1 MTDSH
6 GTPKTNEQMIIM
18 GRIIITHAWIF
29 AESVGKWDNEP
40 SDEKT
45 RPNFKTHL
53 TAAQINHKKA
63 PPVDT
68 TSQHG
73 YTNQANTAE
82 KFLLKIETRKQHESY
97 FAAELDIHKEIEAL
111 KQQLAIPTQREDN
124 TPSSKTEMQLLMENV
139 NSLKAQMNNKM
150 EHRSPNGNRKPK
162 GERHK
167 RQYCQT
173 YRCCAHKSKDRKKK
187 VLPTKMK
194 IPLKTLWEEALT
206 NDSGST
212 HITPDQL
219 G

>member
-1 MTDSH
+1 MPEINEDTGIVPGTVIDIMTYIFNTFGEISDQKLNEEHQKVINHTCIHSGSMANVFNVISKYTAMTDSH

-63 PPVDT
+63 HPVDT

-111 KQQLAIPTQREDN
+111 KQQLAITTQREDN
-124 TPSSKTEMQLLMENV
+124 TPSSKTEMQLLMETV
-139 NSLKAQMNNKM
+139 NSLKAQMNNK
-150 EHRSPNGNRKPK
+150 N
-162 GERHK
+162 
-167 RQYCQT
+167 
-173 YRCCAHKSKDRKKK
+173 
-187 VLPTKMK
+187 
-194 IPLKTLWEEALT
+194 
-206 NDSGST
+206 
-212 HITPDQL
+212 
-219 G
+219 